1 MPRDRPAKS
10 PAGESVSVG
19 ALEKERGR
27 RAMTGG
33 SARSV
38 GARATRLR
46 EQAGARG
53 ELGRGV
59 GCWRGR
65 EREGGGPVRF
75 GFGLSAGK
83 RLLGWFLGFG
93 WV

>member
-1 MPRDRPAKS
+1 
-10 PAGESVSVG
+10 
-19 ALEKERGR
+19 
-27 RAMTGG
+27 MTGG

-46 EQAGARG
+46 EQAGARE

-65 EREGGGPVRF
+65 EREVVETGWAAGVDVGRGWKLGLGCY
-75 GFGLSAGK
+75 GFPPLFY
-83 RLLGWFLGFG
+83 FLIQTNSNQTILFEFKFRI
-93 WV
+93 